1 MRRSSRWAKGG
12 FGGRAKTG
20 SKWYVFTLAV
30 MRAMRDADHAQ
41 VQPGN
46 IEVSS
51 IANEVSNGE
60 VWVLNGCLDYE

>member
-1 MRRSSRWAKGG
+1 M
-12 FGGRAKTG
+12 G
-20 SKWYVFTLAV
+20 SKWYVFTIAV

-60 VWVLNGCLDYE
+60 VWVLKGYLNYE